1 MFIYLLTFSVGLY
14 FNNNMATKIFPPNN
28 TYVDLLHPCAIGKNI
43 SEKITEKLF
52 HFVFL
57 VKLLLDCLAF

>member
-1 MFIYLLTFSVGLY
+1 
-14 FNNNMATKIFPPNN
+14 MATKIVPPNN
-28 TYVDLLHPCAIGKNI
+28 TYVDLLHPCAIGKNT